1 MSFWCLCGG
10 TERALLQQKVR
21 GRMGDGGGWKALCA
35 GPWTPGCSCGLVFKA
50 EGFKQRRR
58 GVEHGQISILE
69 MSLDL
74 GTGVVK

>member
-1 MSFWCLCGG
+1 MLGVG
-10 TERALLQQKVR
+10 K
-21 GRMGDGGGWKALCA
+21 LCA
-35 GPWTPGCSCGLVFKA
+35 LGHGLQAVPVGYCFKL